1 MKSSIKFLLCS
12 ASVLMFLLLSGFIG
26 FVCFSDVTFSFKV
39 SVVIFSVILIIIF
52 AAFFWLLSRQ
62 VNLTL
67 KALSQTIQSMIDD
80 NPKNT
85 FSELDDTMLSK
96 LQSQVIKLSDILK
109 SHTLRHKKEKENLT
123 ELISDISHQLKTPI
137 ANLNMY
143 NFLLLDNNI
152 ANDKR
157 IEFTQNMQS
166 QLDKLNWLMESLIK
180 MSRLETGIINLIK
193 DNNSIMQTA
202 LKAISMASLKAE
214 QKNINITFD
223 GDENIIINHDIK
235 WTQEAI
241 FNIIDNAIKYSPENS
256 VIDVS
261 LTKYE
266 LFCRI
271 DIRDNGI
278 GITESDIN
286 KIFTRFYR
294 GENGKNIDGV
304 GIGLFLSRKI
314 ISEQGGY
321 IKVKSSIGK
330 GSVFSVF
337 LPLQA
342 A

>member
-1 MKSSIKFLLCS
+1 
-12 ASVLMFLLLSGFIG
+12 
-26 FVCFSDVTFSFKV
+26 
-39 SVVIFSVILIIIF
+39 
-52 AAFFWLLSRQ
+52 
-62 VNLTL
+62 
-67 KALSQTIQSMIDD
+67 
-80 NPKNT
+80 
-85 FSELDDTMLSK
+85 
-96 LQSQVIKLSDILK
+96 
-109 SHTLRHKKEKENLT
+109 
-123 ELISDISHQLKTPI
+123 
-137 ANLNMY
+137 MY

-152 ANDKR
+152 DNDKR
-157 IEFTQNMQS
+157 IEFTKNMQS

-202 LKAISMASLKAE
+202 LKAISMALLKAE

-294 GENGKNIDGV
+294 GENGKTIDGV

-321 IKVKSSIGK
+321 IKVTSSIGK

-337 LPLQA
+337 LPL
-342 A
+342 

>member
-39 SVVIFSVILIIIF
+39 SVVIFSVVLIIIF